1 MKNLQKIKIFNMK
14 KYMFYSK
21 KINLGLLFMTLAYP
35 VFSFKNPHDLYDFS
49 GPKTSGSWMIV
60 NDGVV
65 GEVFESHLSH
75 SSDGTLLFQGNV
87 SLDFGDVFASV
98 RSGLKSFRSYNYDG
112 VLILAKGDGQ
122 TYQHRLRQEEQFD
135 GVAFFKILRQL
146 QRNG

>member
-1 MKNLQKIKIFNMK
+1 MK

-21 KINLGLLFMTLAYP
+21 KFNLGLLFMTLAYP
-35 VFSFKNPHDLYDFS
+35 VFSFQNPLDLYDYS

-65 GEVFESHLSH
+65 GGVSESQLRLR
-75 SSDGTLLFQGNV
+75 SDEIILFHGNV
-87 SLDFGDVFASV
+87 SLDFGGGFASV
-98 RSGLKSFRSYNYDG
+98 RSVFKSFNAYNYG
-112 VLILAKGDGQ
+112 GILILVKGDGQ

-135 GVAFFKILRQL
+135 GVAFFNILRQL